1 MLLDLGRIRTPHER
15 YEKVY
20 PPDAFAADDQFRVVA
35 PVTLAFDIQKNADQ
49 VQLTGRVQTTLEL
62 PCSRCLE
69 PFDSPVDA
77 AFDLRYQP
85 QRTNAGESER
95 EIAEDDL
102 TTAFYEND
110 EIDLGQ
116 LMREQFLLSV
126 PMKPLCSGACSGLCP
141 VCGAN
146 LNRGRCDCKRDW
158 EDPRLAP
165 LKALK
170 TLKSLETLKTQ
181 KSKADG

>member
-1 MLLDLGRIRTPHER
+1 MLLDLGRIRTPQER
-15 YEKVY
+15 FEKVY
-20 PPDAFAADDQFRVVA
+20 APDAFVADDQFRVVA
-35 PVTLAFDIQKNADQ
+35 PVSLSFDIRKNGGQ

-69 PFDSPVDA
+69 PFALPVDA

-85 QRTNAGESER
+85 QSTNAGDAER

-102 TTAFYEND
+102 STAFYEND

-116 LMREQFLLSV
+116 LMREQFLLSL
-126 PMKPLCSGACSGLCP
+126 PMKPLCRDACSGLCP

-146 LNRGRCDCKRDW
+146 LNRARCDCRRDW
-158 EDPRLAP
+158 DDPRLAV

-170 TLKSLETLKTQ
+170 TPKAQ
-181 KSKADG
+181 KAKADT

>member
-1 MLLDLGRIRTPHER
+1 MLLDLGRIRTPNER

-20 PPDAFAADDQFRVVA
+20 APDAFVADDQFRVVA
-35 PVTLAFDIQKNADQ
+35 PVSLAFDIRKSADQ
-49 VQLTGRVQTTLEL
+49 VQLTGRVQTTLEM

-69 PFDSPVDA
+69 PFASPVDA

-85 QRTNAGESER
+85 QSTNAGDAER
-95 EIAEDDL
+95 EIVEDDL

-116 LMREQFLLSV
+116 LMREQFLLSL
-126 PMKPLCSGACSGLCP
+126 PMKPLCSDACHGLCP

-158 EDPRLAP
+158 DDPRLAV
-165 LKALK
+165 LK
-170 TLKSLETLKTQ
+170 TLKTLKTQ
-181 KSKADG
+181 KAKADG